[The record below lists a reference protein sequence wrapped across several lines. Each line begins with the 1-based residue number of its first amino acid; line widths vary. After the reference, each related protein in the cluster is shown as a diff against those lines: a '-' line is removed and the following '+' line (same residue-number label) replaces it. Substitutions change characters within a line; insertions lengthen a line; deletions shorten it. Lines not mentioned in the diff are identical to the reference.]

1 MKAGKADGNVYPL
14 VVSNFILRTTL
25 FLVLIQITAPVRVS
39 AAGGQNELRQTAS
52 HQKAALRIAVAS
64 NFALTARALAND
76 YESQSANR
84 VVIISGSTGKH
95 YAQIINGAPFD
106 IFLAADTLRP
116 ALLEEEG
123 FIDTGTRRT
132 YAIGRLVLWSAK
144 SGIVDE
150 EGHILE
156 RLDQYRIAV
165 ANERLAP
172 YGVAAREVISGAQHW
187 NQMRDSLIRGENI
200 SQVYHFVASGG
211 ADAGFVALSSVIN
224 RGGDAPGA
232 YWIIPQK
239 LYTPI
244 DQQAVIL
251 RSSLAAIDFMAYLG
265 SEDAKAIISTSGY
278 RVPQ

>member
-1 MKAGKADGNVYPL
+1 MKAGKADGNVFSL
-14 VVSNFILRTTL
+14 MITLILG
-25 FLVLIQITAPVRVS
+25 LIYVTAPIRVS
-39 AAGGQNELRQTAS
+39 AMGGQTELQRTAS
-52 HQKAALRIAVAS
+52 QQKETLQIAVAS
-64 NFALTARALAND
+64 NFASTARMLARD
-76 YESQSANR
+76 YENQSTNR

-123 FIDTGTRRT
+123 FIDFGTRRT
-132 YAIGRLVLWSAK
+132 YAFGRLVLWSAK

-150 EGHILE
+150 QGHILKK
-156 RLDQYRIAV
+156 LDQLRIAV
-165 ANERLAP
+165 AKARLAP
-172 YGVAAREVISGAQHW
+172 YGEAAREVISGAQHW
-187 NQMRDSLIRGENI
+187 EQMKNSLIRGENI

-251 RSSLAAIDFMAYLG
+251 RSSLAATDYMAYLG